1 MGCDPVAWAKNGWID
16 FVTVSRFLSVT
27 FDLPVAPWKKLITEV
42 PVYGCIEIVDK
53 KNGAALTPRQY
64 RRAARHIWS
73 EKADGIYLFNF
84 LITREGST
92 EPAFEVLNQI
102 GSPDVVE

>member
-1 MGCDPVAWAKNGWID
+1 MSLV
-16 FVTVSRFLSVT
+16 
-27 FDLPVAPWKKLITEV
+27 
-42 PVYGCIEIVDK
+42 
-53 KNGAALTPRQY
+53 
-64 RRAARHIWS
+64 RRAAQHIWS

-102 GSPDVVE
+102 GSPNVVE

>member
-1 MGCDPVAWAKNGWID
+1 MTSNASP
-16 FVTVSRFLSVT
+16 
-27 FDLPVAPWKKLITEV
+27 
-42 PVYGCIEIVDK
+42 
-53 KNGAALTPRQY
+53 AARDST
-64 RRAARHIWS
+64 AARHIWN
-73 EKADGIYLFNF
+73 EQADGVYLFNF